1 MEWKDFEAVI
11 PAVMSMPG
19 RADSVRELLKDLAKQ
34 CPGIKVHVMPQWYDK
49 IPNWRDVFITISRSL
64 QNVTSPWVLYF
75 EDDAQLAPDFGERA
89 LPIINNVDGTVR
101 PYCGAIA
108 FFSSRSYDLQRFN
121 DGITLYEP
129 ELPFVF
135 TQGMAIRKEV
145 VEAWSSSMV
154 EWWDCA
160 RKNYEKKA
168 PDMALGHACYQAG
181 YKILVHLPSLVQH
194 RQIPSAYRHTYHPY
208 SGTFG
213 K

>member
-89 LPIINNVDGTVR
+89 LPIINNVDG
-101 PYCGAIA
+101 YCGAVA
-108 FFSSRSYDLQRFN
+108 FFSSRCRDLEQFR
-121 DGITLYEP
+121 DGISLYEP
-129 ELPFVF
+129 ELPFIF

-145 VEAWSSSMV
+145 VEAWSNNMV
-154 EWWDCA
+154 EWWDKA
-160 RKNYEKKA
+160 KKKYQKKA

-194 RQIPSAYRHTYHPY
+194 RQLLSAYGHTYYPH
-208 SGTFG
+208 STTFG
-213 K
+213 R

>member
-64 QNVTSPWVLYF
+64 QNITSSWILYF
-75 EDDAQLAPDFGERA
+75 EDDAELALDFGERS
-89 LPIINNVDGTVR
+89 LPIINGVDSD
-101 PYCGAIA
+101 CGAIA
-108 FFSSRSYDLQRFN
+108 FFSEHREDEARLDDADSV
-121 DGITLYEP
+121 LYEP
-129 ELPFVF
+129 KLPFVHS
-135 TQGMAIRKEV
+135 QGMAIRKEV
-145 VEAWSSSMV
+145 AEAWSNSMV
-154 EWWDCA
+154 EWWDKA
-160 RKNYEKKA
+160 KKKYQKKA

-194 RQIPSAYRHTYHPY
+194 RQLLSAYGHTYYPH
-208 SGTFG
+208 STTFG
-213 K
+213 R